1 MLSAGAAVAVAGEM
15 CIRDRRH
22 IEQSVSHID
31 VLPTICDYNSI
42 SPRHL
47 MDGCSLRQLLEDG
60 TDTGDRAVYIQYDGN
75 ASLGNYSRCV
85 IDGNYKLIVDFF
97 KDEIFLEVYDLD
109 RDRLET
115 DNLLFY
121 EKYDEVAERLI
132 GILACLLYS
141 SPLSFYPASSCIDK
155 V

>member
-1 MLSAGAAVAVAGEM
+1 MKLPESRNGG
-15 CIRDRRH
+15 RH
-22 IEQSVSHID
+22 IEQPVSHID
-31 VLPTICDYNSI
+31 VLPTICDYNSV

-109 RDRLET
+109 
-115 DNLLFY
+115 
-121 EKYDEVAERLI
+121 DEVTERLI
-132 GILACLLYS
+132 GILAEHMRKINDSLVL
-141 SPLSFYPASSCIDK
+141 PAMDLKEFREIYQ
-155 V
+155 